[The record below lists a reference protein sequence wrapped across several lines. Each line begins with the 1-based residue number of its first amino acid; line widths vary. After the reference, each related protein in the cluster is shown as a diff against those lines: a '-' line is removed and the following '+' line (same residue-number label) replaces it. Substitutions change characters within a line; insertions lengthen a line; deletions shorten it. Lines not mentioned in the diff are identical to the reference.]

1 MICQLLNIHPWLDRL
16 WLLLGQ
22 WYRVNRDDSKE
33 YWCLEK
39 ASQTEESVNIPDI
52 SSLKDENKLDSD
64 TKAQIAGKVL
74 KNISVPKQVRS
85 NLNQEFV
92 DLGSSVKLKEQE
104 DKLNNMTI
112 SSEDDCDTIIEKFEQ
127 KWFS

>member
-1 MICQLLNIHPWLDRL
+1 M
-16 WLLLGQ
+16 
-22 WYRVNRDDSKE
+22 DSH
-33 YWCLEK
+33 
-39 ASQTEESVNIPDI
+39 
-52 SSLKDENKLDSD
+52 
-64 TKAQIAGKVL
+64 TKTQIAEKVL

-85 NLNQEFV
+85 NLDQEFV